1 MAYVLY
7 IDYMAGHQPDIEYKV
22 LYTENLLDAIKE
34 ADTLMTENSDVY
46 LMRVMQENSRME
58 ETRYHA
64 ENGEP
69 RALFKAEY
77 KAIRC
82 KRNTSPESILY
93 GKIGVPRGRNKIRI
107 LECFCMENSIV
118 FKTGII
124 QPSGGTALN

>member
-22 LYTENLLDAIKE
+22 LYTENLLDAMKE

-77 KAIRC
+77 KAQV
-82 KRNTSPESILY
+82 RNLVGILTQ
-93 GKIGVPRGRNKIRI
+93 KNMEKQNI
-107 LECFCMENSIV
+107 L
-118 FKTGII
+118 
-124 QPSGGTALN
+124 

>member
-22 LYTENLLDAIKE
+22 LYTENLLDAMKE

-82 KRNTSPESILY
+82 KRNTSPESGWHLNTEEY
-93 GKIGVPRGRNKIRI
+93 GEAEHIVRRYIDVGVSDDLDSEYFELVK
-107 LECFCMENSIV
+107 
-118 FKTGII
+118 
-124 QPSGGTALN
+124 